1 MKLYSLKN
9 NNSQLFNPPFVALD
23 DSDAKEVTRKA
34 IISARDLTLLTE
46 LDSIELYHVGDFD
59 VDNGFLIPYDH
70 ELKIA
75 QKAANDPAFDD
86 VVEQLG
92 SIRKVCNLTDLKL
105 PAHIQ
110 KAVDDLRNLSVGK
123 PEDYEK

>member
-9 NNSQLFNPPFVALD
+9 NNSELFNPPFVALD
-23 DSDAKEVTRKA
+23 DTDAKEVIRKA

-46 LDSIELYHVGDFD
+46 LDAIELYHVGDFD

-70 ELKIA
+70 EMKLA
-75 QKAANDPAFDD
+75 QRAANDSVFDEA
-86 VVEQLG
+86 VAKLG
-92 SIRKVCNLTDLKL
+92 AIKKVCDLSELKL

-110 KAVDDLRNLSVGK
+110 KAVDDLRNLTFGK
-123 PEDYEK
+123 SEDSAE